1 MGEEERDILNL
12 REASEFLNC
21 HPSTI
26 YRLVKTNQ
34 IPAFRLGG
42 SWGFVKPELN
52 RWIKRMMEW
61 PGHDNDRAAR
71 PVEPPVAKV
80 ARSSPPSHRRR
91 KPSSPISATPKAKGR
106 RSYRRV

>member
-26 YRLVKTNQ
+26 YRLVKSNQ

-42 SWGFVKPELN
+42 SWRFVKPELR
-52 RWIKRMMEW
+52 RWIKGLMEW
-61 PGHDNDRAAR
+61 PEHETDRSAR
-71 PVEPPVAKV
+71 TSEAPPAKMV
-80 ARSSPPSHRRR
+80 RSAPPSHRQRT
-91 KPSSPISATPKAKGR
+91 SMAEGR
-106 RSYRRV
+106 RSSRRV